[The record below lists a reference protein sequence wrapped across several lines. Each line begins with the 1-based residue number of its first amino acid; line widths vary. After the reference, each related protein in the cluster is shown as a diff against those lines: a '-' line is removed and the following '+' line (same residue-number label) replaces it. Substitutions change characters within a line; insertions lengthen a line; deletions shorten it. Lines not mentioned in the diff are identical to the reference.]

1 VKKQIRTAIFIT
13 GKGTNALNLMQYFQL
28 NEAVKIALIFSTRT
42 NEVIEKASKDYEANY
57 VQVKDKKV
65 EWDNLA
71 LTACTENKID
81 FIVLAGFLKKIS
93 SRIIEKYPNR
103 IVNIHPSLL
112 PKFGGKG
119 MYGKH
124 VHDAVIE
131 ACEKKS
137 GITIHYVNAEF
148 DEGEMIAQFET
159 ELTNNET
166 PDSLAEKIHALEMKF
181 FPEVLKDLLSN
192 KLKITE

>member
-1 VKKQIRTAIFIT
+1 
-13 GKGTNALNLMQYFQL
+13 
-28 NEAVKIALIFSTRT
+28 
-42 NEVIEKASKDYEANY
+42 
-57 VQVKDKKV
+57 
-65 EWDNLA
+65 
-71 LTACTENKID
+71 
-81 FIVLAGFLKKIS
+81 
-93 SRIIEKYPNR
+93 
-103 IVNIHPSLL
+103 
-112 PKFGGKG
+112 

-124 VHDAVIE
+124 VHEAVIE